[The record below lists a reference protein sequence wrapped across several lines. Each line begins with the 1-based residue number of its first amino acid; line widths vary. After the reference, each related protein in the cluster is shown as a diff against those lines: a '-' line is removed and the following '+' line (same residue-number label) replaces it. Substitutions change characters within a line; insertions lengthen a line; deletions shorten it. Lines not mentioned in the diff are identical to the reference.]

1 MARTEYNDEQDHDAD
16 IAEMIEGV
24 RQIGSA
30 IASVARE
37 AGAWPS
43 AAQWARARALA
54 DAEAWIQHVTTPSLD
69 ERDGPTSV
77 EAQVA
82 IELLARRWAAWIES
96 GEFPA

>member
-1 MARTEYNDEQDHDAD
+1 MAQTGHTEVDELDAEL
-16 IAEMIEGV
+16 AEMIEGV

-54 DAEAWIQHVTTPSLD
+54 DAEAWIEHVTAGALD
-69 ERDGPTSV
+69 EPEGPTSV
-77 EAQVA
+77 EAQIA
-82 IELLARRWAAWIES
+82 IENVAARWARWIES